1 MEKLE
6 IVRSIFAIARDLL
19 LIIFLITLVAAGFTV
34 INFVNS
40 IDPSQLSCENLVN
53 SAMTGNI
60 DQIIS
65 GSGGGETGQHYTP
78 SEEMLSLMSEAEA
91 AAVKGDETTAAEK
104 LDKLRL
110 LCESKGYTEAVQ
122 KIDEL
127 KLAIQQQN
135 YVKALSTATQLKKM
149 FGQ

>member
-6 IVRSIFAIARDLL
+6 VIRSIFAIARDLL
-19 LIIFLITLVAAGFTV
+19 LIIFFIVLTVAALTI

-40 IDPSQLSCENLVN
+40 INPSQLSCENLVN

-60 DQIIS
+60 DQIL
-65 GSGGGETGQHYTP
+65 SGGGQSSAITHYKPT
-78 SEEMLSLMSEAEA
+78 SKMLSLMSEAETA
-91 AAVKGDETTAAEK
+91 AKNGDVTTAAEK
-104 LDKLRL
+104 LDELKKQ
-110 LCESKGYTEAVQ
+110 CESKGYTEAVQ

-135 YVKALSTATQLKKM
+135 YVQALSTASQLKKM
-149 FGQ
+149 FEQ